1 MHESTKDQETAKIA
15 AGRAA
20 AELVEDGQIVGL
32 GSGTSAWHFIR
43 ALGERVA
50 TGLRVTGVPASTTSK
65 KLAEELSIPLAEL
78 DDVDHLDLVIDGAD
92 EICSDGSMI
101 KGGGA
106 NLLWEKILAT
116 STENMIIVVDPS
128 KAVPFLGK
136 FPLPIEVTPHC
147 WGTTRKHILSLLEHL
162 GYAGANAEL
171 RMVGDGPLITDNGNY
186 IIDAALTKISDPEKL
201 TVALNT
207 IPGVV
212 ENGLF
217 VRKASSVVWGFWDGS
232 SRHDTIPFW
241 LDDLFG

>member
-1 MHESTKDQETAKIA
+1 MHESEKDQEKAKIA
-15 AGRAA
+15 AGWAA

-50 TGLRVTGVPASTTSK
+50 EGLTITGVPASTTSK
-65 KLAEELSIPLAEL
+65 KLADELSIPLAEL

-116 STENMIIVVDPS
+116 STDNMVIVVDPS

-147 WGTTRKHILSLLEHL
+147 WGTTRKQILALLAEH
-162 GYAGANAEL
+162 GYENVSAEL

-186 IIDAALTKISDPEKL
+186 IIDASLGKITDPQAL

-217 VRKASSVVWGFWDGS
+217 VTKASSVVWGFWDGS
-232 SRHDTIPFW
+232 SRHDSIPFW